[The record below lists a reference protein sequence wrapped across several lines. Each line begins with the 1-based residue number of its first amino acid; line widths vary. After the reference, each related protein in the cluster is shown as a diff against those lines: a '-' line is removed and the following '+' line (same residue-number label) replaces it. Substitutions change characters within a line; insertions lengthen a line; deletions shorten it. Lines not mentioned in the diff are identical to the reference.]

1 MFPSGDDPFTK
12 QRLFIPTSL
21 KQQVL
26 GLDEV
31 DDRVWSLRELADR
44 HAPTGEDRAYLP

>member
-1 MFPSGDDPFTK
+1 MLSLFRLCSQAGTIPFTK
-12 QRLFIPTSL
+12 QGLFIPTSL

-31 DDRVWSLRELADR
+31 DERVW
-44 HAPTGEDRAYLP
+44 PTGEDRAYLP